1 MSELNN
7 LITEIKAYF
16 VGESE
21 RKRFIDKTLL
31 ALPDNPSNQ
40 GISPRQI
47 KLYGSQSQ
55 IQLYDWLNKY
65 NNTLSELLQL
75 IDEQINNILAGS
87 VYRLY
92 INFQF
97 TFDYDEWGDSTI
109 SGTSTP
115 EQIAQI
121 SQFYQYE
128 NPKILYVCINGVNY
142 LSSDLAYLSETKEYL
157 ISCIG
162 LSNIGKVQSAS
173 IRIDA
178 DTNSS
183 TYSLITG
190 YHIKELYKTQIQS
203 LKSEIETIK
212 NRIENE
218 CIKYTDISQDSE
230 DGIITITL
238 KGE

>member
-1 MSELNN
+1 M
-7 LITEIKAYF
+7 
-16 VGESE
+16 
-21 RKRFIDKTLL
+21 
-31 ALPDNPSNQ
+31 
-40 GISPRQI
+40 
-47 KLYGSQSQ
+47 
-55 IQLYDWLNKY
+55 
-65 NNTLSELLQL
+65 QL

-142 LSSDLAYLSETKEYL
+142 LSSDLVYLSETKEYL
-157 ISCIG
+157 VSCIG
-162 LSNIGKVQSAS
+162 LSNTGKVQSAS